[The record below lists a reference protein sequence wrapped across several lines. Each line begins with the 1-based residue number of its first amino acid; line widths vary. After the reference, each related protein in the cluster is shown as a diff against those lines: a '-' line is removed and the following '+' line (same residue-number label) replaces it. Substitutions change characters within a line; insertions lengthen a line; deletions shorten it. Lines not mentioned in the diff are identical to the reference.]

1 MIQLFNIEKQYKIEQ
16 KPFYAIQDVN
26 ITILDRQMVFITGK
40 SGSGKTTLLNILSG
54 IDQPSSG
61 KYYFNGTDI
70 GQLSN
75 QALTDFRNQ
84 YVSIVFQE
92 YNLIESMTVKDNLLL
107 VEWMNG
113 KHSLEDIQSTLKSLG
128 IEEQM
133 NKYPYQLSG
142 GQRQRVAI
150 ARAILKRPRIL
161 VADEPTGALDSE
173 TGKTIFDILKDLS
186 KEMLVIVA
194 THDLDSKKY
203 ADQVIEMIDGRI
215 VSQVKQT
222 DMDSN
227 ESVKLR
233 KSQLKVRQAMMIG
246 TKHFHQPWI
255 KIVLMMLIMVTSMTL
270 LGISQSATVF
280 KEEQAI
286 IESMDSL
293 GVNTFRMTDTE
304 MGFYQQG
311 SYITNTDI
319 ESLSLAFPNLSF
331 YKTFPIETFNLT
343 IDFKFI
349 YYDEQ
354 LTPLYYFPI
363 SQTFVDQNQFNL
375 IGELPNAANEIV
387 ISHLFYEVFKS
398 NDYQFHGTGIQIDHE
413 SDLIGKVL
421 PIDHVNY
428 TIVGILDTK
437 SYKTFDMYLDGGISQ
452 RELIY
457 LKDSLID
464 MVFISEDAFNSKISA
479 KPLYFSSVTGL
490 SAEQFYQIQY
500 SRNGTALKTPL
511 NQYVE
516 AITSFEIDHAVYL
529 FDGGQT
535 LTNQQVIVPES
546 LFQTWTNLIY
556 DENLR
561 YQPILDLIMD
571 YAMNHFTIIEDDFK
585 NQYGQS
591 SNYESYGYYI
601 YNHDVNE
608 FEPNQSKA
616 QFIHED
622 KKSFYQSYL
631 DYFDENIYLTLN
643 QKSISIPL
651 EIVGISSEEAMILS
665 IENYDLLINSHLS
678 YHPYLIVQGDK
689 ESFVEF
695 LKFNESNRY
704 VIQNIDTYL
713 LDQYQSIQQGIKTF
727 SQGFSF
733 GFGLIF
739 ILIAYLFLSQNIQ
752 HHLKDIGILKSIG
765 LKNQSIIWIFLADS
779 IWMITMVFSIYLLGV
794 FHIIEMINTY
804 IKQKYDLSY
813 SYFNLSWQISGVIL
827 LITLLLLLL
836 SILIPFIRLSRKSPI
851 DIIREN
857 KI

>member
-16 KPFYAIQDVN
+16 KPFYAIKDVN

-107 VEWMNG
+107 VEWMNS
-113 KHSLEDIQSTLKSLG
+113 KHSLENIQSTLKSLG

-150 ARAILKRPRIL
+150 ARAILKKPSIL

-173 TGKTIFDILKDLS
+173 TGKTIFDLLKDLS

-194 THDLDSKKY
+194 SHDLDSEKY
-203 ADQVIEMIDGRI
+203 ADQVIKMIDGKI
-215 VSQVKQT
+215 VTQVKQT
-222 DMDSN
+222 DMDSS
-227 ESVKLR
+227 ETLKLR
-233 KSQLKVRQAMMIG
+233 KSQLKVRQALMIG

-270 LGISQSATVF
+270 LGVSQSATVF

-304 MGFYQQG
+304 VGFYQQG
-311 SYITNTDI
+311 SYITNEDI
-319 ESLSLAFPNLSF
+319 ESLSIAFPNLSF
-331 YKTFPIETFNLT
+331 YKTFPIDTFNLT
-343 IDFKFI
+343 TDFEFAQ
-349 YYDEQ
+349 YDDQ
-354 LTPLYYFPI
+354 LTPMYYFPI
-363 SQTFVDQNQFNL
+363 SQTFVDQNHFNL
-375 IGELPNAANEIV
+375 IGELPNAVDEIV
-387 ISHLFYEVFKS
+387 ISHIFYDIFKT
-398 NDYQFHGTGIQIDHE
+398 NDYQFYGTGIQIEHE

-421 PIDHVNY
+421 PIDHINY
-428 TIVGILDTK
+428 TIVGILDTN
-437 SYKTFDMYLDGGISQ
+437 SYKTVDMYLDNGISQ
-452 RELIY
+452 RELMF
-457 LKDSLID
+457 LKDSLVD
-464 MVFISEDAFNSKISA
+464 MVFISEDAFNLKTSTN
-479 KPLYFSSVTGL
+479 PLYFSSVPGL
-490 SAEQFYQIQY
+490 STEQFYQVKY
-500 SRNGTALKTPL
+500 SRNGMACKRPL

-516 AITSFEIDHAVYL
+516 AITSFEIDHTDYL
-529 FDGGQT
+529 FDGRQT
-535 LTNQQVIVPES
+535 LNNQQVIIPES
-546 LFQTWTNLIY
+546 LFQIWTNLVY

-561 YQPILDLIMD
+561 YESIMDLIME
-571 YAMNHFTIIEDDFK
+571 YAMNHFSAIEDDFK
-585 NQYGQS
+585 SHYGQS
-591 SNYESYGYYI
+591 SDYESYGHYI
-601 YNHDVNE
+601 YNHDLNE
-608 FEPNQSKA
+608 FEPNQNKA
-616 QFIHED
+616 LFIHED
-622 KKSFYQSYL
+622 KSLFYQSYL
-631 DYFDENIYLTLN
+631 NYFDEDIYLTLD

-651 EIVGISSEEAMILS
+651 EIVGISAEDAMILS
-665 IENYDLLINSHLS
+665 IENYDLLFDDYLS
-678 YHPYLIVQGDK
+678 YHPYLIVQGEK
-689 ESFVEF
+689 GSFVEF
-695 LKFNESNRY
+695 IRFNESNQY
-704 VIQNIDTYL
+704 AIQNIDTYL

-727 SQGFSF
+727 SQGFSL
-733 GFGLIF
+733 GFGLILV
-739 ILIAYLFLSQNIQ
+739 LIAYLFLSQNIQ
-752 HHLKDIGILKSIG
+752 HHFKDIGILKSIG

-779 IWMITMVFSIYLLGV
+779 LWMLTIVFGMYLLFI

-813 SYFNLSWQISGVIL
+813 SYFNHSWQISGVIL
-827 LITLLLLLL
+827 IITLLLLGL